1 MTLKEYLKENYPV
14 TAKDLDNGI
23 ATNLNDI
30 EYMCTK
36 WHESEVEKLH
46 LQDVSCSACRELVE
60 CADCENKHFKD
71 ERVEKKKGAWTT
83 YRCPKCGSESY
94 CRI

>member
-1 MTLKEYLKENYPV
+1 MKRAEEILDEKFENLNKIEPNKMQRPIIV
-14 TAKDLDNGI
+14 TAMQAYAQQFINLD
-23 ATNLNDI
+23 
-30 EYMCTK
+30 M
-36 WHESEVEKLH
+36 H
-46 LQDVSCSACRELVE
+46 DVSGSACRELVE
-60 CADCENKHFKD
+60 CADCENRHFKD